1 MKKKILI
8 LNLII
13 LLFFSISIN
22 AAEQQSMLKIRALN
36 RPITLNP
43 TQAAADISV
52 EITNQ
57 IFENLLSVDQNGNLK
72 AELADSWQISDGGR
86 KLTFDL
92 KENIYFQKEF
102 KGNITSKNR
111 GREVRAEDWKWS
123 LNYLASPENR
133 SPYRELLK
141 DIKGY
146 QEFSSGES
154 EQLSGIRT
162 EGKYRLIIELK
173 RSNTPFLYNLAHH
186 AAVVMP
192 KEDVLNPDRQWSLNP
207 VGSGAFAFENIDS
220 ESLTL
225 KRNNNYWQKDDQDR
239 ALPYLEGIKYYLEA
253 GEEKPI
259 DYFSLYKLNS
269 DQYGQFLAG
278 SLEVENYNFKKI
290 AADQLKYYGIVFN
303 KNNSDL
309 LAQAKFR
316 EFLNYAVDRQE
327 IIENLALNDFLP
339 AKDFLTASNKKLYS
353 YNPEKAEK
361 IIEDYNLNSNFTIQL
376 AVNKNS
382 VNQKIAEEVK
392 KQLLEYGIEIELE
405 KRNWV
410 NHLNFKTESNHQSEY
425 LLAKSSNIADPYNF
439 LYQNF
444 HSDNLSSDSEYK
456 PFTNSRLDNFLDY
469 IKIEVEQENRERAL
483 ALIKD
488 IVIAE
493 TPLLYLFQSAESYLI
508 DERIRNIDKLDNYF
522 NPPEYKRLYFEK

>member
-173 RSNTPFLYNLAHH
+173 RSN
-186 AAVVMP
+186 
-192 KEDVLNPDRQWSLNP
+192 
-207 VGSGAFAFENIDS
+207 
-220 ESLTL
+220 
-225 KRNNNYWQKDDQDR
+225 
-239 ALPYLEGIKYYLEA
+239 
-253 GEEKPI
+253 
-259 DYFSLYKLNS
+259 
-269 DQYGQFLAG
+269 
-278 SLEVENYNFKKI
+278 
-290 AADQLKYYGIVFN
+290 
-303 KNNSDL
+303 
-309 LAQAKFR
+309 
-316 EFLNYAVDRQE
+316 
-327 IIENLALNDFLP
+327 
-339 AKDFLTASNKKLYS
+339 
-353 YNPEKAEK
+353 
-361 IIEDYNLNSNFTIQL
+361 
-376 AVNKNS
+376 
-382 VNQKIAEEVK
+382 
-392 KQLLEYGIEIELE
+392 
-405 KRNWV
+405 
-410 NHLNFKTESNHQSEY
+410 
-425 LLAKSSNIADPYNF
+425 
-439 LYQNF
+439 
-444 HSDNLSSDSEYK
+444 
-456 PFTNSRLDNFLDY
+456 
-469 IKIEVEQENRERAL
+469 
-483 ALIKD
+483 
-488 IVIAE
+488 
-493 TPLLYLFQSAESYLI
+493 
-508 DERIRNIDKLDNYF
+508 
-522 NPPEYKRLYFEK
+522 